1 VAEITFRSL
10 FVLIKTLE
18 DQNMF
23 NVFLIGLLATSSLI
37 LGGIIASRFSLNNRA
52 IGIIMGFGA
61 GTLISAISYELIYE
75 AVKLSRA
82 TGFPAFG
89 FFSGAF
95 TFFLADKLI
104 GKFGAKDRMDL
115 SVSKSAGLII
125 PMVLAIILDG
135 IPESIVLGLGM
146 SEGGTVSLA
155 MLMAIFISNLPE
167 AIAGTTGMKAGGWSK
182 KRILLLWI
190 FIALVCSGAAV
201 AGFTLFKNASDRW
214 FSFIQAFAGGAILMM
229 LANSMI
235 PEAYEHGK
243 KSAGVA
249 TVLGFFMSV
258 SMVILENL

>member
-1 VAEITFRSL
+1 ML
-10 FVLIKTLE
+10 
-18 DQNMF
+18 

-37 LGGIIASRFSLNNRA
+37 LGGIIATRFSLGNRL

-75 AVKLSRA
+75 AVKIA
-82 TGFPAFG
+82 KGTGFPAFG
-89 FFSGAF
+89 FFAGAF

-115 SVSKSAGLII
+115 GASKSVSLII

-146 SEGGTVSLA
+146 FEEGTVSLA

-167 AIAGTTGMKAGGWSK
+167 AIAGTTGMKAGGWSN
-182 KRILLLWI
+182 KRIILLWS
-190 FIALVCSGAAV
+190 FIALLCSGSAV
-201 AGFTLFKNASDRW
+201 AGFTLFVNASDSW
-214 FSFIQAFAGGAILMM
+214 LAFIQAFAGGAILMM

-235 PEAYEHGK
+235 PEAYEHAK
-243 KSAGVA
+243 KAAGVA
-249 TVLGFFMSV
+249 TVLGFFLSV
-258 SMVILENL
+258 LMVIVENL